1 MNDQGISSAS
11 SSNNSPYSI
20 GLLSNFIENSFAP
33 TYCYIQV
40 MFFIVIICSLI
51 VNLIGYLSCGLA
63 WENSTAAGNPI
74 TDTIKAQTLELLTI
88 NSLLNTN
95 DILTYNSNY
104 TTLNLTRLI
113 LYTIGGNYT
122 ADFMTVQNDNF
133 EELKSNF
140 YACLANHS
148 SLLEEP
154 FNNLWTTPISVFDPS
169 ITPNDI
175 QTDVQTVTYL

>member
-63 WENSTAAGNPI
+63 WENSTAVDNPI
-74 TDTIKAQTLELLTI
+74 TDTIQAYTL
-88 NSLLNTN
+88 
-95 DILTYNSNY
+95 
-104 TTLNLTRLI
+104 
-113 LYTIGGNYT
+113 
-122 ADFMTVQNDNF
+122 
-133 EELKSNF
+133 
-140 YACLANHS
+140 
-148 SLLEEP
+148 
-154 FNNLWTTPISVFDPS
+154 
-169 ITPNDI
+169 
-175 QTDVQTVTYL
+175 